1 MCYAKDRRELIILR
15 ERDPFDHGFGEQWRH
30 AHVFSRQGYHT
41 SVADFHKHDFYEINL
56 ILSGNV
62 KILLKDRFEE
72 GCGAR
77 LVLTRPDTAH
87 FIACNS
93 DTLYSRIYLVFTDA
107 FIANRFPEWQQL
119 SAVFG
124 KNGTALAISP
134 EEAEEIRAQIE
145 RIEQEKNPF
154 GQRLLIYYLLLQILD
169 RHSKSVDHA
178 EAPPYVFDAL
188 TYLEQHYAEHI
199 NFSHLAERLYV
210 GRTTLMTEFKRHT
223 EITPGEYLT
232 KCRLKNAIR
241 LLLEKQ
247 TIESAAEACGF
258 SDSSGLI
265 RAFKRH
271 YKTTPYQY
279 VKSLKR

>member
-1 MCYAKDRRELIILR
+1 MSDYKSYDY
-15 ERDPFDHGFGEQWRH
+15 GFGRVWSTV
-30 AHVFSRQGYHT
+30 HVERRAGYSS
-41 SVADFHKHDFYEINL
+41 SVTDFHKHDFYEINL

-72 GCGAR
+72 GCGAC

-87 FIACNS
+87 FISCKP
-93 DTLYSRIYLVFTDA
+93 DTLYSRLYLIFTDA
-107 FIANRFPEWQQL
+107 HVANRFPEWQQL

-124 KNGTALAISP
+124 KNGTVLAISQ
-134 EEAEEIRAQIE
+134 EEAEELQARIE
-145 RIEQEKNPF
+145 QIEQEKNPF
-154 GQRLLIYYLLLQILD
+154 GQRLLIYYLLLQILE
-169 RHSKSVDHA
+169 RHSQSVDHA

-188 TYLEQHYAEHI
+188 TYLEQHYAEHV
-199 NFSHLAERLYV
+199 NFARLAERLYV

-223 EITPGEYLT
+223 EITLGEYLT

-241 LLLEKQ
+241 LLMEKQ
-247 TIESAAEACGF
+247 TIEAAAAACGF

-271 YKTTPYQY
+271 YGATPYQY
-279 VKSLKR
+279 VKSLKG